1 MLRRW
6 SLPRCQCSPRAPAR
20 PPAAAPRPE
29 RGALQCRECQLL
41 PQVSSVSESTAVKAR
56 HGFRVSPWCGPVLT
70 SPFTH
75 REQLQPRH
83 QVQRP
88 SPAQA
93 SPAAPTAGSPALH
106 SEASRHSHWACSFGQ
121 TLADSPLQNLGLLPI
136 IRAGSPNSSAEP
148 SELEN
153 RALRFLS
160 PTSHSP
166 LHAADPSLVSNC
178 VASGFVAHALL
189 W

>member
-93 SPAAPTAGSPALH
+93 AHAAPMGCSPALH
-106 SEASRHSHWACSFGQ
+106 SEALRHSHWVCSFGQ
-121 TLADSPLQNLGLLPI
+121 TLANSPLQILGLLPI
-136 IRAGSPNSSAEP
+136 IRAGSPYSSAV
-148 SELEN
+148 L
-153 RALRFLS
+153 RARKPVSLLS
-160 PTSHSP
+160 QPDIP
-166 LHAADPSLVSNC
+166 LTPARSRPLARV
-178 VASGFVAHALL
+178 
-189 W
+189 